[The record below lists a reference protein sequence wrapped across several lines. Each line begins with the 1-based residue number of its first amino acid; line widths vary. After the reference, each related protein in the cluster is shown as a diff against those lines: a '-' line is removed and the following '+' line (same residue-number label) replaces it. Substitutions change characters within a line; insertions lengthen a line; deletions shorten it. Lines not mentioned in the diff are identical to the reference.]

1 MNGNRV
7 KKPWARLDVFKKQFR
22 KGKEMARSNT
32 VTQSQSV
39 TSRYSETDL
48 PPQVRQR
55 IADLAYRLYEE
66 RGRQPGHELE
76 DWLEAE
82 RRVLGRKR

>member
-1 MNGNRV
+1 
-7 KKPWARLDVFKKQFR
+7 
-22 KGKEMARSNT
+22 MARSNT
-32 VTQSQSV
+32 ATQTQS
-39 TSRYSETDL
+39 TASRYSETDM

-55 IADLAYRLYEE
+55 IAELAYRIYEG

-82 RRVLGRKR
+82 RRVLGRNR

>member
-1 MNGNRV
+1 M
-7 KKPWARLDVFKKQFR
+7 ARL
-22 KGKEMARSNT
+22 NT
-32 VTQSQSV
+32 AAQSQSAI
-39 TSRYSETDL
+39 SRNSETDM

-55 IADLAYRLYEE
+55 IAELVYRLYEE
-66 RGRQPGHELE
+66 RGRQPGHELG